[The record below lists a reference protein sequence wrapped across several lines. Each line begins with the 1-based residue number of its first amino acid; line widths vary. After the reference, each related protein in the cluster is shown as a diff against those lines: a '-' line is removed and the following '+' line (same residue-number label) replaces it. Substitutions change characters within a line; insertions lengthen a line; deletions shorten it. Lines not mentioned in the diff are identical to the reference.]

1 MGYSSEGPKPFERAS
16 RAQHHHI
23 INDAA
28 VQALIGRC
36 WLPAPSEKAAFES
49 ILVQQQPVDSDPV
62 EYVIAVDGGYAETP
76 VRTEFPSAS
85 IAFLQFGALLF
96 REEELRR
103 LDRQAFIDP
112 TDMAKLKNLQRLK
125 LALPLKNVRVKDQS
139 TLTASVRRG
148 IFDFFAQQKIEDR
161 ALIDTLAWIVFR
173 RFKAVRTPEDQT
185 WHLAQNPY
193 TGDAI
198 DLAESALQAD
208 YTFKC
213 PTTKKPIY
221 LTDVFRL
228 HEVID
233 EERGAAGILGYLTNT
248 IEHLIIAHLV
258 HQLLLQQPNLL
269 NQVFFIKDGPL
280 GFFGQTANLH
290 KPFRELANM
299 LFGRH
304 NFLLAGLEKSGA
316 FVEHARE
323 IAPRLPNGS
332 VLLLSNDY
340 IYKYILPGAADP
352 NRAYGSTTNYGHK
365 VIFKSKSGQMHVV
378 SLPACTISAAP
389 QVSDIPNFHLLLKN
403 IEALRCDMY
412 DSALIPV
419 ALVNSLVSLSDHPSA
434 QILRQFA
441 AATVQR

>member
-1 MGYSSEGPKPFERAS
+1 MGYSSDGPKPFERAS

-23 INDAA
+23 INDAT
-28 VQALIGRC
+28 VQGLIGRC
-36 WLPAPSEKAAFES
+36 WLPIPSEKAAFTS
-49 ILVQQQPVDSDPV
+49 ILIQQQSIDSNPV

-85 IAFLQFGALLF
+85 IAFFQFGALLF
-96 REEELRR
+96 RQDDLRR
-103 LDRQAFIDP
+103 LDRQPFIDP

-125 LALPLKNVRVKDQS
+125 LALPLKNVRVKDES
-139 TLTASVRRG
+139 TLTASVRRA
-148 IFDFFAQQKIEDR
+148 IFEFFVQQKIEDR

-193 TGDAI
+193 TTDPV
-198 DLAESALQAD
+198 DLAESDLQKD

-213 PTTKKPIY
+213 PITKKPIY

-258 HQLLLQQPNLL
+258 HQLLLQQPDLL
-269 NQVFFIKDGPL
+269 KHVFFIKDGPL

-299 LFGRH
+299 LFDRH
-304 NFLLAGLEKSGA
+304 NFLAAGLEKSGA

-332 VLLLSNDY
+332 VLVLNNDY

-352 NRAYGSTTNYGHK
+352 NRPYGSTTNYGQK
-365 VIFKSKSGQMHVV
+365 VIFKSASGQMHVV
-378 SLPACTISAAP
+378 SLPARAICAAP
-389 QVSDIPNFHLLLKN
+389 NENDIPNFHLLLNN
-403 IEALRCDMY
+403 IETLRCDMY

-434 QILRQFA
+434 HILQQFA
-441 AATVQR
+441 TTAVRR

>member
-1 MGYSSEGPKPFERAS
+1 MGYSSDGPKPFERAS

-23 INDAA
+23 INDTS

-36 WLPAPSEKAAFES
+36 WLPAPSEKPAFQS
-49 ILVQQQPVDSDPV
+49 ILVQQQPVDADPV
-62 EYVIAVDGGYAETP
+62 AYVIAVDGGYAETP

-96 REEELRR
+96 RQEDLQR
-103 LDRQAFIDP
+103 LDRQPFIDP

-125 LALPLKNVRVKDQS
+125 LALPLKNVRMKNEG
-139 TLTASVRRG
+139 TLSASVRRS
-148 IFDFFAQQKIEDR
+148 IFDFFVQQKIEDR
-161 ALIDTLAWIVFR
+161 VLIDTLAWLVFR
-173 RFKAVRTPEDQT
+173 RFKPTRTPEDQT

-193 TGDAI
+193 TGEAV
-198 DLAESALQAD
+198 DLAESTLETD

-248 IEHLIIAHLV
+248 IEHVLIAHLV
-258 HQLLLQQPNLL
+258 RQLLLQQPELL
-269 NQVFFIKDGPL
+269 KQVFFIKDGPL

-290 KPFRELANM
+290 KPFRELANS
-299 LFGRH
+299 LFDRY
-304 NFLLAGLEKSGA
+304 NFLVAGLEKSGA

-332 VLLLSNDY
+332 VLLLNNDY
-340 IYKYILPGAADP
+340 IYTYILPGAADP

-365 VIFKSKSGQMHVV
+365 IIFKSQSGQMHVV
-378 SLPACTISAAP
+378 SLPSRTISASP
-389 QVSDIPNFHLLLKN
+389 KIKDIPNFHLLLKN
-403 IEALRCDMY
+403 IESLRCDMY

-441 AATVQR
+441 TATIQR